1 MNLETKPLSA
11 SLKRRMFAFARLLL
25 SIGVAHFAV
34 TPLIAAESVYELRTY
49 VCNEGRLPAL
59 LARFRD
65 HTCRL
70 FEKHGMKNV
79 GYWVPI
85 KEEDGA
91 NTTLIYIL
99 EHASREAAKASFAAF
114 GQDPEWQA
122 ARKASEEAGKI
133 LARPP
138 ESVFM
143 KTTDYSPPVEIISKA
158 GERVFELRTYTTPE
172 GKLEALH
179 NRFRHHTMKLFSKHG
194 MSHVAYWQP
203 IDEPKASNTLIY
215 ILSHASVEAG
225 LNSFTAFRADPDWIK
240 AKSESEKDGSLT
252 LPQPEGVK
260 SVYLRATDFSPIQ

>member
-1 MNLETKPLSA
+1 
-11 SLKRRMFAFARLLL
+11 MFSIPRLFLIL
-25 SIGVAHFAV
+25 GVFS
-34 TPLIAAESVYELRTY
+34 IAATQLKAEEGVYELRTY

-59 LARFRD
+59 LARFRE

-91 NTTLIYIL
+91 NTTLIYVL
-99 EHASREAAKASFAAF
+99 EHSSREAAKASFAAF

-122 ARKASEEAGKI
+122 ARKASEESGKI

-143 KTTDYSPPVEIISKA
+143 KVTDYSPPVEIVAKE

-172 GKLEALH
+172 GKLDDLH
-179 NRFRHHTMKLFSKHG
+179 TRFRNHTMKLFSKHG

-203 IDEPKASNTLIY
+203 VDEPKASNTLIY
-215 ILSHASVEAG
+215 ILSHASAEAG

-240 AKSESEKDGSLT
+240 AKSESEKEGSLT

-260 SVYLRATDFSPIQ
+260 SVYLRATDFSPIK